1 MTATPI
7 GARPERP
14 GARRAGM
21 VGLWRN
27 AALRGAVQQVAIVV
41 LVVGGLGYFA
51 WNASDALQRQGV
63 AGGFGYLS
71 QEAGF
76 AIGESPIG
84 FEPSHTYLRAFVVG
98 LLNTLKVSAL
108 AIVGATVVGVIVGLM
123 RLSPNWGLAKLAQ
136 AYVEIFRNTPQLL
149 QMILWYWIMTRLPG
163 PRAAYEPLPGLFL
176 SNRGIQLPW
185 LADDPGWPAVVV
197 GTIALAALAIAA
209 AVAIRRRWRGHRLPL
224 GLPGSL
230 VLVPAAGALILWLA
244 VGAPS
249 AIDWPALRGLNF
261 RGGVTFSPE
270 FTALFLAL
278 SLYIAAFV
286 AEIVRSG
293 IQSLGR
299 GQIDA
304 GRSLGLSRG
313 QIIRLI
319 LIPQALRVMIPPLAA
334 QYVSLVKNSSLAVAI
349 GYPDVV
355 NVSNTMLVQSGHVVE
370 AIAMMSAVYLVISLV
385 IAVLMNW
392 FNRSIQLK

>member
-1 MTATPI
+1 MTVAPI
-7 GARPERP
+7 GARPGHP
-14 GARRAGM
+14 GPRRAGAS
-21 VGLWRN
+21 LWRN
-27 AALRGAVQQVAIVV
+27 ARLRGLVQQAVIVAV
-41 LVVGGLGYFA
+41 VVGGLGYFA
-51 WNASDALQRQGV
+51 WNASDALQRQGI
-63 AGGFGYLS
+63 AGGFSYLS

-76 AIGESPIG
+76 AIGESPIA
-84 FEPSHTYLRAFVVG
+84 FEPSDTYLRAFFAG

-108 AIVGATVVGVIVGLM
+108 AIVGATVIGIVVGLM
-123 RLSPNWGLAKLAQ
+123 RLSPNWGVAKLAQ
-136 AYVEIFRNTPQLL
+136 AYVEVFRNTPQLL
-149 QMILWYWIMTRLPG
+149 QMILWYWVMTRLPG

-176 SNRGIQLPW
+176 SNRGIQVPW
-185 LADDPGWPAVVV
+185 LAADPGWSVVV
-197 GTIALAALAIAA
+197 FGGLGLAALALVAA
-209 AVAIRRRWRGHRLPL
+209 IVIRQRWRGYRLPL

-230 VLVPAAGALILWLA
+230 VLLPFAGALVLWL
-244 VGAPS
+244 VMGAPV
-249 AIDWPALRGLNF
+249 AIDWPAVRGLNF
-261 RGGVTFSPE
+261 RGGVSLSPE
-270 FTALFLAL
+270 FTALFLSL

-304 GRSLGLSRG
+304 GRALGLKRG
-313 QIIRLI
+313 QIYRLI

-385 IAVLMNW
+385 IAVVMNW
-392 FNRSIQLK
+392 FNRAIQVQ